1 MNFNK
6 ETLALHGAYNFD
18 TQRSISV
25 PIYQNT
31 AYNFENLDQLQQ
43 GLIFKNLAIFTQD
56 LAILQAMF

>member
-25 PIYQNT
+25 PIYQ
-31 AYNFENLDQLQQ
+31 
-43 GLIFKNLAIFTQD
+43 
-56 LAILQAMF
+56 